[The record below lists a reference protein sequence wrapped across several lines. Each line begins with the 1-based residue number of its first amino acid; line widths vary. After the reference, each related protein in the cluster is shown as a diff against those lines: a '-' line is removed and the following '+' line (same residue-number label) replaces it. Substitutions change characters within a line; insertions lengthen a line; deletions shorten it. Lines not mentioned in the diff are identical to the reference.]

1 LISSLHTN
9 SLSTQQNHVR
19 TIYTKTLVLIVII
32 IIIIIIIIINGVCV
46 YGGQDNLEELVL
58 SFHHVGLRN

>member
-32 IIIIIIIIINGVCV
+32 IIIIIIIINGVCV